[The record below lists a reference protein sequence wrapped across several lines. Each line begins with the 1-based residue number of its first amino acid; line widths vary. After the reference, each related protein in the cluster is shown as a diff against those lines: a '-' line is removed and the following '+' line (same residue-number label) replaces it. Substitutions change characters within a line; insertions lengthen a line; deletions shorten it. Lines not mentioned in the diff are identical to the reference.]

1 LILLVLLVLPVLL
14 VLLVLLGLSLTFL
27 LLLLLLLLVDL
38 SKQAAQTGARVST
51 LKDKVGKVSIRLPK
65 LEAKLKQ
72 KIQVAPAPEGFLLL
86 HLHLPF
92 SSSFI

>member
-1 LILLVLLVLPVLL
+1 MILLVLLVLPVLL
-14 VLLVLLGLSLTFL
+14 VLLVLLGLSLTF